1 MTSSPFKRIQRFPF
15 EGIVLD
21 LIMVAFMQIQPSLQ
35 MWVAQNLMLAFW
47 LTGIVQCVGLVCAL
61 RGQGAWDEEPRGVM
75 KYVVQVAPLFWIL
88 AAGGFM
94 WLFLPA
100 LAIDTGAGWLTFTV
114 QFFIVLF
121 GGVLAVGLS
130 MDSGERSLTFKTRVL
145 TALGTLIYLTFSEAV
160 IAACAATGKVGAGGA
175 LIALFISYF
184 PIRMTLAIRPPWS
197 FLEVVSAAAA
207 FIYSAAYFF
216 QR

>member
-1 MTSSPFKRIQRFPF
+1 MTSSPFKKIQRFPF
-15 EGIVLD
+15 EGVVLD
-21 LIMVAFMQIQPSLQ
+21 LIMIAFVQIQPSLQ
-35 MWVAQNLMLAFW
+35 LWVAQNLIWAFW
-47 LTGIVQCVGLVCAL
+47 LTGAVQCVGLACAL

-75 KYVVQVAPLFWIL
+75 KYVVQLAPLFWIL

-100 LAIDTGAGWLTFTV
+100 LAIDTPLAWTTFTV

-130 MDSGERSLTFKTRVL
+130 MESGGEPLTFKRRIL
-145 TALGTLIYLTFSEAV
+145 TAFGTLFYLAFSEAV
-160 IAACAATGKVGAGGA
+160 IAACAATGKVGVGGA
-175 LIALFISYF
+175 LVALFISYL

-197 FLEVVSAAAA
+197 LMEAVSAAVA
-207 FIYSAAYFF
+207 FLYVAAYFF
-216 QR
+216 RR